1 MAIDLHIHSHFSDG
15 TMTPTEL
22 VGLASRKGL
31 RAIALTDHDTVEG
44 FAEAEK
50 AGEETGLEV
59 MVGVELSVSYQHH
72 QLHLLG
78 YGFDGDDPGLQ
89 KCLALLQQGR
99 KERNRR
105 ILEKLKN
112 LGIDLSPDELNSLA
126 GQGQCGRPHIAMLL
140 RQGKVIHSLE
150 EAFTTYLGRGGAAYC
165 SRFSYQ
171 LPEAIALIRKAGGL
185 AVLAHPLHTFG
196 EPAKLAAIL
205 PLFKDL
211 GLDGIEAYYP
221 THSRRQR
228 RDLVALATQLGCLT
242 TGGSDFHGAL
252 RPQTTLAGGK
262 NLAVPD
268 EVLQEMKQRLAKRR
282 QTA

>member
-1 MAIDLHIHSHFSDG
+1 MSIDLHIHSHFSDG

-22 VGLASRKGL
+22 VGLACRKGL
-31 RAIALTDHDTVEG
+31 RAIALTDHDTLEG
-44 FAEAEK
+44 FGEMEK
-50 AGEETGLEV
+50 AGEATGLEV
-59 MVGVELSVSYQHH
+59 MAGVELSVSFEQH

-78 YGFDGDDPGLQ
+78 YGFDCDDTGLK

-99 KERNRR
+99 VVRNQR
-105 ILEKLKN
+105 ILEKLHK
-112 LGIDLSPDELNSLA
+112 LGIDLSPDELKTIA

-140 RQGKVIHSLE
+140 RRGKVIHSME
-150 EAFTTYLGRGGAAYC
+150 EAFATYLGRGGTAYC

-171 LPEAIALIRKAGGL
+171 LPEAIAIIHKAGGL

-196 EPAKLAAIL
+196 EPAKLAAVL
-205 PLFKDL
+205 PLFRDL

-221 THSRRQR
+221 THSRRHR
-228 RDLVALATQLGCLT
+228 RDLMTIAAQFGCLT
-242 TGGSDFHGAL
+242 TGGSDFHGTL

-262 NLAVPD
+262 NLSVPD